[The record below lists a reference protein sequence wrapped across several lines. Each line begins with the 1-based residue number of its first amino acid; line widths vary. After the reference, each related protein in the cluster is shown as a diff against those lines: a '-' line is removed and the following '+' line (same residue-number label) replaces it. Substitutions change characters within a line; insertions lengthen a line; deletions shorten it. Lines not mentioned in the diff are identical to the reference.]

1 MKNKKVC
8 DAKIW
13 HGSGHQSRT
22 KCHLTREHII
32 HEAYYGAHNQLAR
45 WIGDE
50 VCSEFFNE
58 PPEFDENNDKIEGV
72 VWFMIQDYYTDIK
85 ILNINLNTNFKKW
98 SPKSIKLFKELYN
111 KYGVEKLIEMKLIIK
126 IIIQKRE
133 LNINDLV
140 C

>member
-58 PPEFDENNDKIEGV
+58 PPEFDENNDKIKESK
-72 VWFMIQDYYTDIK
+72 MEEIRLILEQIK
-85 ILNINLNTNFKKW
+85 ISREIISKERDKLRDILVDLESVIESFDDGMDNIN
-98 SPKSIKLFKELYN
+98 I
-111 KYGVEKLIEMKLIIK
+111 GVEHIENGLD
-126 IIIQKRE
+126 
-133 LNINDLV
+133 DLSTTV
-140 C
+140 